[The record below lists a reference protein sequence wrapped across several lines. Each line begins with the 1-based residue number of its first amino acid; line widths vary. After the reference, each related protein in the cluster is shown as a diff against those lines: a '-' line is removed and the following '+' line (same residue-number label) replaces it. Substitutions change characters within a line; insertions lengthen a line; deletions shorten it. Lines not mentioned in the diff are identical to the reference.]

1 LGFQKNKGMISFIK
15 GIVSEKH
22 PTHVVVETGGI
33 GYHINISLY
42 TYARIESL
50 EQVKLLTHLYIK
62 EDSHTLFGF
71 AEELERRLFR
81 HLISVSGIGPSTAQ
95 IMLSSLQPEDIRM
108 AILQENLDQ
117 FQRIKGIG
125 KKTAQ
130 RIILDLKDKLTRE
143 PDEVIPELRGSD
155 NTKKE
160 EALSALIALGFNR
173 LQAQKVLQKV
183 IQDQPELVKVEDL
196 IKVALRYL

>member
-1 LGFQKNKGMISFIK
+1 MIGFVKGNIA
-15 GIVSEKH
+15 EKH
-22 PTHVVVETGGI
+22 PTYVVVEAGGI
-33 GYHINISLY
+33 GYHIHISLF
-42 TYARIESL
+42 TYSKIESL
-50 EQVKLLTHLYIK
+50 EQVKLLTHLHIK

-71 AEELERRLFR
+71 SEELERKLFR

-95 IMLSSLQPEDIRM
+95 IMLSSLQPEEIKM
-108 AILQENLDQ
+108 AILSENLDQ

-130 RIILDLKDKLTRE
+130 RIILDLKDKLSKE
-143 PDEVIPELRGSD
+143 PSEGSVTELPAAG

-160 EALSALIALGFNR
+160 EALSALVALGFNR
-173 LQAQKVLQKV
+173 LQAQKVLNKL
-183 IQDQPELVKVEDL
+183 IQDQPELEKVEDL